1 MNHTY
6 RIVTLNINGISSPTR
21 LLMLRDFIYKH
32 DTDFILLQEVINVN
46 IINIRGYLAI
56 ENFGTSGRGTATL
69 SKVELQLHGIKRLP
83 TGRGFTAYFDNICII
98 NLYAPSGA
106 ANRAE
111 REVLFNTEILDL
123 IPHTPTATIIAGD
136 FNCVTSNLDCTGHY
150 NGSRA
155 LERLIQGLGL
165 VDVWEATANRQ
176 VYTTTHPPVLPV
188 WIGYMSR
195 KSYGNKNK
203 G

>member
-6 RIVTLNINGISSPTR
+6 RIVTLNVNGISSPTR
-21 LLMLRDFIYKH
+21 LLMLRGFIYKH
-32 DTDFILLQEVINVN
+32 DADFIVLQEVKNVN
-46 IINIRGYLAI
+46 IINIRGYQAI
-56 ENFGTSGRGTATL
+56 ENIGTSGRGTAVL
-69 SKVELQLHGIKRLP
+69 SKVELQLHGIKRQP
-83 TGRGFTAYFDNICII
+83 TGRGIAAYFDNICII
-98 NLYAPSGA
+98 NLFEPSRA

-111 REVLFNTEILDL
+111 RVFFNTEILDL

-150 NGSRA
+150 NRSTA
-155 LERLIQGLGL
+155 LERSIQGLGL

-195 KSYGNKNK
+195 KSHGDKSK